1 MIRTDRRAAAR
12 SLALLAALASV
23 LLWLSA
29 CAPASPPPPTAAPAP
44 PPTTAPAAKPT
55 AAEAPKPAVA
65 SSPAA
70 TAAKPAAA
78 APMVVT
84 PSVKSGRLNVMASPQ
99 PDWIQAQVQTF
110 QKWSG
115 IETASVRKSGGE
127 GLAQL
132 KAEKGNP
139 SFDVWWGSPV
149 DSFVAARK
157 EGLLDPF
164 VPPTAVEIG
173 DQYKDPEGY
182 WHGIYI
188 GSIGLAVNTKRLQEK
203 GLPEP
208 TSWADLT
215 KPIYK
220 SEIVM
225 AHPATSGTAL
235 TSVNT
240 VMMLNNKD
248 MEKGFAYWKDVHK
261 NVLQYTKSGAAP
273 MQFLERGEATI
284 GLVFSHDIFVSV
296 EKGLPIKIVFPSE
309 GTGYEVGGM
318 ALIKGA
324 KNPEQA
330 KQWITWALTK
340 DAQEIGA
347 TAKAYQ
353 APTNTNAKVP
363 KPEFL
368 QVKLI
373 KYDFLWAGEN
383 EGKIRDRFLDEI
395 APAPKD

>member
-1 MIRTDRRAAAR
+1 V
-12 SLALLAALASV
+12 AALASLV
-23 LLWLSA
+23 LWTAA
-29 CAPASPPPPTAAPAP
+29 CAPASPPPPTAAPAAKP
-44 PPTTAPAAKPT
+44 GATSATAPTQAAPAAAAPTTAAAAAPTTAPAPASGKPT
-55 AAEAPKPAVA
+55 
-65 SSPAA
+65 
-70 TAAKPAAA
+70 AA
-78 APMVVT
+78 APMVAT
-84 PSVKSGRLNVMASPQ
+84 PFVKSGKLNVMASPQ
-99 PDWIQAQVQTF
+99 PDWIKAQVDTF

-149 DSFVAARK
+149 DSFVAAKK
-157 EGLLDPF
+157 EGLLEPF
-164 VPPTAVEIG
+164 SPPTAAEIRN
-173 DQYKDPEGY
+173 QYKDPEGF
-182 WHGIYI
+182 WHGIYV
-188 GSIGLAVNTKRLQEK
+188 GSIGFAINTKRLQEK

-208 TSWADLT
+208 TSWADLA

-220 SEIVM
+220 SEVVM

-248 MEKGFAYWKDVHK
+248 LEKGFAYWKDVHK

-273 MQFLERGEATI
+273 MQFIERGEATI
-284 GLVFSHDIFVSV
+284 GIVFSHDIFVSV

-318 ALIKGA
+318 AMIKGA

-330 KQWITWALTK
+330 RQWITWALTK
-340 DAQEIGA
+340 DGQEIGA

-353 APTNTNAKVP
+353 APTNQHAKVP

-373 KYDFLWAGEN
+373 DYDFLWAGDN
-383 EGKIRDRFLDEI
+383 ESKIRDRFLDEI